1 MILKAEEARDEQAKV
16 KSIMDCLATE
26 NSWKLSENFD
36 RICKERHRF
45 DNDLDL
51 DFSLDRHFITESLD
65 AADDDDHADE
75 RFAYQLRNQREAL
88 KPLCSNNLD
97 GAQMR

>member
-1 MILKAEEARDEQAKV
+1 MIEKAEEARDEQAKV

-45 DNDLDL
+45 DGEIDL
-51 DFSLDRHFITESLD
+51 DFSLDQHFVTESLD
-65 AADDDDHADE
+65 HDDGQN
-75 RFAYQLRNQREAL
+75 Y
-88 KPLCSNNLD
+88 C
-97 GAQMR
+97 